1 MRRPLISV
9 TSVTTVNG
17 TVLPT
22 TAYTVDKDRGGL
34 VINSGGNLDY
44 TVVYTAGW
52 SAIPARGLLGQV
64 IIAQHLWET
73 QGGGMNQTLVTAE
86 ELGVAAGMSFALP
99 ERGIELA
106 GPAGMGPARAGT

>member
-1 MRRPLISV
+1 MRRPLVSV
-9 TSVTTVNG
+9 TSVTPVNG
-17 TVLPT
+17 TVLPA

-34 VINSGGNLDY
+34 TINSGGNIDY

-73 QGGGMNQTLVTAE
+73 QRGGMNPSLVAE
-86 ELGVAAGMSFALP
+86 ELLPAPRTSFPLPKRAVALLP
-99 ERGIELA
+99 S
-106 GPAGMGPARAGT
+106 